1 MPFGLKENIIK
12 KINAVFSSFPQVEEA
27 VIYGSRAKGNY
38 KPGSDIDIAL
48 KGNDLSLKEL
58 NKISL
63 MIDDLL
69 LPYHCDL
76 SIFSHI
82 SNPDL
87 IDHIDRIGKTL
98 YKKNSEF

>member
-1 MPFGLKENIIK
+1 MFGLKEDTLK
-12 KINAVFSSFPQVEEA
+12 KIITILSSFPQVDEA
-27 VIYGSRAKGNY
+27 VIYGSRAKGNH
-38 KPGSDIDIAL
+38 KPGSDIDITL
-48 KGNDLSLKEL
+48 KGDHLTLREL

-69 LPYHCDL
+69 LPYQCDL

-87 IDHIDRIGKTL
+87 IDHINRIGKTMH
-98 YKKNSEF
+98 KKM